1 MDNLIDLP
9 NILEV
14 AIDMN
19 TIDEENHAGWKY
31 YL

>member
-1 MDNLIDLP
+1 MDNLIGLP

-14 AIDMN
+14 AIYTY
-19 TIDEENHAGWKY
+19 TIVEENHAGWKY